1 MKKQGFIGVLVC
13 LFFSTIAVNPVSAE
27 EVEIPLVEVVGIRRL
42 PSPDESD
49 SDRDG
54 GRPTKPNGFRATIN
68 GNVLS
73 VTAEELSQYA
83 QLRVYRM
90 NGRTVVNR
98 PVYFSVVEQLPNGLY
113 DIEIVTEDGALI
125 GNFKASLKQN

>member
-27 EVEIPLVEVVGIRRL
+27 EVEIPLVEVVGIRRA
-42 PSPDESD
+42 PSPDQD
-49 SDRDG
+49 NNGRDG
-54 GRPTKPNGFRATIN
+54 GRPTNPNGFRATIN

-83 QLRVYRM
+83 QLRVFRA
-90 NGRTVVNR
+90 NGRAIVNR
-98 PVYFSVVEQLPNGLY
+98 PLYFSAIEQLPDGLY
-113 DIEIVTEDGALI
+113 DIEIVTEEGTLI
-125 GNFKASLKQN
+125 GNFKARFK